1 MRLLRA
7 ITVGIMLV
15 AWAGGAVAACL
26 LPGSQLTDE
35 EKACRREMAPGCWE
49 QIQASHSCC
58 TKSVK
63 TDRPLLAAR
72 SDDLNPD
79 LTTARLALEE
89 GSVSPLG
96 AAIPIGSLASH
107 SPPGPAPGA
116 TTILR
121 I

>member
-1 MRLLRA
+1 MRTLRA
-7 ITVGIMLV
+7 ITVLVMLF
-15 AWAGGAVAACL
+15 AWAAGTAAACL
-26 LPGSQLTDE
+26 LPGGQLSEE
-35 EKACRREMAPGCWE
+35 EKACCREMAPSCGE
-49 QIQASHSCC
+49 QMQASHSCC

-63 TDRPLLAAR
+63 TDRSLLAAR
-72 SDDLNPD
+72 SDDLNPN
-79 LTTARLALEE
+79 LTAARLALEE

-116 TTILR
+116 ITILR